1 MSIRHRIVALSVA
14 STLILA
20 GCGGSAA
27 EFDDPSEPE
36 GQSEERV
43 PQEGSEE
50 PEAAEESETPEAS
63 DGSGDPI
70 RATWPDPDNAVA
82 DDVFTIPESERE
94 KVRIGIEAIVVTDQT
109 MELRLMLTPD
119 EGGDGLRVWDVLRE
133 EANLDVRLIDREN
146 LKEYTVLRTTKGSG
160 RYAPHS
166 KVRLTA
172 GQTLA
177 YPIFY
182 APPEDDI
189 DTIDVRLSSHLP
201 IFEDVPLTYEK

>member
-20 GCGGSAA
+20 GCGGGAA
-27 EFDDPSEPE
+27 ELDDPSEPE
-36 GQSEERV
+36 GQFEERV

-119 EGGDGLRVWDVLRE
+119 EGGEGLRVWDVLRE

>member
-119 EGGDGLRVWDVLRE
+119 EGGEGLRVWDVLRE